1 MTAGIGPCG
10 HGEQGAYMTQI
21 RDSRGRIVA
30 NVDGYEGT
38 HRVTYRG
45 RHAAAARYLPQLRRP
60 AHSARCECAAGY
72 VCLTHRIAR

>member
-1 MTAGIGPCG
+1 
-10 HGEQGAYMTQI
+10 MTQI

-38 HRVTYRG
+38 HRVSYRG
-45 RHAAAARYLPQLRRP
+45 RHEAPGRVPQLRRP
-60 AHSARCECAAGY
+60 AHSARCECTAGY